1 MSLIKPSFSHITQI
15 NSTQRNSTQLKA
27 EIKNIQQTTCPY
39 CGVGCG
45 VITAVDQYGVV
56 TVKGDKEHPANLGK
70 LCSKGTALGETVA
83 LHERLLYPEI
93 MGEQVSWEQAIATAA
108 GRFKDIIA
116 EHGAD
121 SVAFYVSG
129 QLLTEDYYIANKLI
143 KGFIGSANIDTNS
156 RLCMSSAV
164 AAYKRAFGEDI
175 VPGNYEDLE
184 KAKLIVLTGSNTA
197 WCHPVIYQRIA
208 KAKKINPDLQII
220 TIDPRTTQTTSI
232 ADLHLPIK
240 PGMDS
245 VLFNGLLVWLQRNGE
260 ANSLYL
266 DNFTRGHEQA
276 LEAAISSAPTL
287 DSVAE
292 QCQLSIVDVEKFY
305 RLFARTER
313 TVTVFSQGINQSSSG
328 TDKINAIINCHLL
341 TGRIGRPG
349 MGPFS
354 LTGQPN
360 AMGGREVG
368 GLANQLAAHM
378 EIASQQHR
386 ELVQEF
392 WHSPMIPEFEGLKA
406 VDLFDAVAAGQ
417 IKAIWIMA
425 TNPVVSMPNADKVK
439 KALQNC
445 PLVIVSDCVQ
455 QTDTSKLA
463 HINFPATTW
472 GERDGTVTNSERRI
486 SRQRPFLQAPGLAQP
501 DWWIINEF
509 ARQMGFAEDFNYH
522 CAADIFREHAQ
533 LSGYK
538 NNNDRLFDISALAEI
553 SNSEYDNMSP
563 IQWPVTAESP
573 QGTAR
578 VLVDGQFYTQDKKAR
593 FIPVI
598 SQPPKKQPNKSYP
611 FVLNTGRVRDHWH
624 TMTRTGMSPRLS
636 SHTIESYVE
645 IHPDDAR
652 KKGVSDGEL
661 ITISSP
667 NPDNTINE
675 SEQEEKE
682 ILLRVRVSDKQRSGS
697 LFVPMHWNDQF
708 CSQARV
714 GTLIDAVVD
723 PISGQPESKHGIAKI
738 KSCQANWYGF
748 MITRRRPELKFSN
761 YWSRSRGKGYWRYEL
776 AGLKAPQDWSE
787 HAHKLLG
794 HSVENE
800 NWLEFYDKN
809 RNHYRAVRMSG
820 KRLDSC
826 LFIYPD
832 INLPPRDWLISL
844 FHKQEITQ
852 QERNN
857 LLRGEAPGDQEDTG
871 KIICA
876 CFNVGEKTI
885 NEAIKKHGLKSVDA
899 IGEQL
904 KAGTNCGS
912 CKPELAELLR

>member
-1 MSLIKPSFSHITQI
+1 MPLQAPYQPAKTPSLQTEGWQK
-15 NSTQRNSTQLKA
+15 
-27 EIKNIQQTTCPY
+27 TTCPY

-45 VITAVDQYGVV
+45 VITKMDQNGVV
-56 TVKGDKEHPANLGK
+56 SVKGDPDHPANLGR

-93 MGEQVSWEQAIATAA
+93 MGEQVSWEQALSTAA
-108 GRFKDIIA
+108 GRFKETIH
-116 EHGAD
+116 EFGAD

-129 QLLTEDYYIANKLI
+129 QLLTEDYYVANKLM

-175 VPGNYEDLE
+175 VPCSYDDLDR
-184 KAKLIVLTGSNTA
+184 AKLIVLTGSNTA
-197 WCHPVIYQRIA
+197 WCHPVLYQRIGQ
-208 KAKKINPDLQII
+208 AKKLNPDLQIV

-240 PGMDS
+240 PGCDS
-245 VLFNGLLVWLQRNGE
+245 VLFNGLLVWLQQNGE
-260 ANSLYL
+260 TNSLYL
-266 DNFTRGHEQA
+266 DNFTSGFKQA
-276 LEAAISSAPTL
+276 LEAALSSAP
-287 DSVAE
+287 DIESVAE
-292 QCQLSIVDVEKFY
+292 QCALPVADVERFY

-313 TVTVFSQGINQSSSG
+313 AVTVFSQGINQSSSG
-328 TDKINAIINCHLL
+328 TDKGNAIINCHLL

-354 LTGQPN
+354 FTGQPN

-368 GLANQLAAHM
+368 GLSNQLAAHM
-378 EIASQQHR
+378 EIASEQQR
-386 ELVQEF
+386 QLVQEF
-392 WHSPMIPEFEGLKA
+392 WNSPFIAESEGLKA
-406 VDLFDAVAAGQ
+406 VELFDAIAAGK
-417 IKAIWIMA
+417 IKAVWIMA

-439 KALQNC
+439 AALENC
-445 PLVIVSDCVQ
+445 PLVIVSDCIQ

-463 HINFPATTW
+463 HICFPATTW
-472 GERDGTVTNSERRI
+472 GERDGTVTNSERSI
-486 SRQRPFLQAPGLAQP
+486 SRQRSFLQTPGLAQP
-501 DWWIINEF
+501 DWWIITEF
-509 ARQMGFAEDFNYH
+509 ARQLGLEKDFDYH
-522 CAADIFREHAQ
+522 CPADIFREHAR

-538 NNNDRLFDISALAEI
+538 NNNERLFNLSGLAEI
-553 SNSEYDNMSP
+553 SNQQYDSMTP
-563 IQWPVTAESP
+563 LQWPVTKEMP
-573 QGTAR
+573 QGSPR
-578 VLVDGQFYTQDKKAR
+578 VLENGQFYTPDKKAH
-593 FIPVI
+593 FIAIIPR
-598 SQPPKKQPNKSYP
+598 PPEHQVNETYP

-636 SHTIESYVE
+636 SHTIEPFVE
-645 IHPDDAR
+645 VHPEDAKR
-652 KKGVSDGEL
+652 KGIIEGDLVRV
-661 ITISSP
+661 IS
-667 NPDNTINE
+667 PDKENKAI
-675 SEQEEKE
+675 KE
-682 ILLRVRVSDKQRSGS
+682 IMVRTRVSDKQQPGS
-697 LFVPMHWNDQF
+697 VFVPMHWNEQF
-708 CSQARV
+708 SSQARV
-714 GTLIDAVVD
+714 GSLIASVVD
-723 PISGQPESKHGIAKI
+723 PISGQPELKHGVADI
-738 KSCQANWYGF
+738 KTCQVSWYGF
-748 MITRRRPELKFSN
+748 MITRSRPRLEFSK
-761 YWSRSRGKGYWRYEL
+761 YWSRSRGKGFWRYEL

-787 HAHKLLG
+787 HAHKLFG

-832 INLPPRDWLISL
+832 INLPPRDWLINQ
-844 FHKQEITQ
+844 FHKDEITQ

-857 LLRGEAPGDQEDTG
+857 LLRGEAPANQEETG

-885 NEAIKKHGLKSVDA
+885 NKAIKQQALNSVDA
-899 IGEQL
+899 IGEHL

-912 CKPELAELLR
+912 CKPELSELLKNALVSYQ